1 MCIFV
6 PAKCAGHPKE
16 AGVACLAFVRRHSR
30 CMVWSMSKKR
40 LGHDG
45 RFASGYRIMRMR
57 LCVFGRLWYS
67 GRYGRNDL
75 WFVFWLAKD
84 VHAVFACFYA
94 GCGYGC
100 FWDDGEKG
108 QISQEGGVFSV
119 FDHRT
124 YRDDDM
130 KKADGFVTVEYSLL
144 VTCLFVVYAFLCSIT
159 LFLYNRCVLQSN
171 MYLLA
176 VEGAAWQAA
185 SPEKTVQY
193 IQKKAAE
200 ADWQKYVL
208 AENMQVTVQAQ
219 GNRVRVQ
226 GRGQLANPLAVLGL
240 GKEKWDLYAES
251 EATVQSPATTLR
263 LLKKACRLLQEAS
276 KKEETQDEQ

>member
-1 MCIFV
+1 MYIFV
-6 PAKCAGHPKE
+6 PAKYAGHPKKT
-16 AGVACLAFVRRHSR
+16 GVTCLAFVWWHSR
-30 CMVWSMSKKR
+30 FVVWNLSKKR

-57 LCVFGRLWYS
+57 LRFFGRPWYS
-67 GRYGRNDL
+67 RRNGRNDL

-94 GCGYGC
+94 GCGYGR
-100 FWDDGEKG
+100 FGDDGEKG
-108 QISQEGGVFSV
+108 QISKESGVFSV

-176 VEGAAWQAA
+176 VEGAACQAA
-185 SPEKTVQY
+185 SPEKTMQY
-193 IQKKAAE
+193 MQKKAAE

-208 AENMQVTVQAQ
+208 VENMQVTVQAR
-219 GNRVRVQ
+219 GSRVRVQ
-226 GRGQLANPLAVLGL
+226 GSGQLANPLAAFGL
-240 GKEKWDLYAES
+240 GKEKWELYAES